1 MENKN
6 VMILNIQAKD
16 LLKVGYIVDKTS
28 KKDIDK
34 LYKYKK
40 RVFSTY
46 KGSMDY
52 SLLTI
57 YLEDNFKRF
66 IKVDKKKQ
74 RYYSN
79 DMITVN
85 FDYSYEIN
93 GLEDD
98 ERYKTNIKNLDI
110 LEIEKV
116 PYQKQKN
123 SIKGKIKRLK
133 KKEKVNDNKIN
144 ELKIELTKVNNKI
157 NEFKEKIKYIKSMIE
172 IIENNYKLSTTRL
185 REKLYK
191 DGFTLNVN
199 GVNTK
204 YVRLYRSSGSA
215 RKGKVNFVNEKY
227 YKDIL
232 EYCMAELDYKDEDS
246 LDLPSIEAYISLI
259 ATSIVDT
266 FKLSPKNILL
276 IDDIESTFIDTV
288 MATELINQMKDE
300 SGKVISG
307 DLYTDVAKKEITNK
321 ITDGEAILSKE
332 IFKEKGLGDK
342 AIIQLRNRFY
352 KGIGINTDIQ
362 KFFKDNSITE
372 ISQLN
377 GVTLATDIKDIKL
390 ITTKS
395 SIKYLKKEFN
405 KTFEEWCNIAL
416 DTWGICKTDKG
427 QHHNFNGMASTHYQ
441 LLNTLGIDFKE
452 MKQFLQPTRDYIN
465 SLKNDVSV
473 FKLHLGLI
481 KDGTLK
487 EILENEID
495 EDINTT
501 ELEDFTSNS
510 EFDVNMLKINE
521 DFINTKICKKFREE
535 IINNYIKNVK
545 KGHALVSG
553 TYATVISNPYEY
565 LLASIKDKDKGYK
578 GVSETLQPH
587 ECYCKKYDKDENVLA
602 VRSPQPTMSNVTVMK
617 NKPNKIIDR
626 YFNPTDNVIF
636 ISSIGWNIMELE
648 SSMDFDGD
656 ACLITN
662 DKLLCDKCE
671 KLNENISI
679 KGKTIK
685 RFLVS
690 TDFTPKTKIDRSY
703 TPEDLCDTDIK
714 CSEGKI
720 GEVINLVQMLNSVY
734 WDKKYKGTTE
744 EELLE
749 LYKDISNLNV
759 LSCIVIDSAK
769 KSSPVNV
776 KCELDK
782 IRAKGYLPEKTR
794 PFFFKYL
801 DGGKDYKWKKYHTG
815 MDYLVTIMN
824 KIDRK
829 LENDK
834 TIDLKS
840 ILVKQKMNEADRK
853 KISKFTE
860 LVTQEQYEIA
870 KIYQNDEL
878 ENKEKYKQV
887 QEVKAEYKNKF
898 DKATL
903 NKVTIYVIIKRLGKT
918 IKVLDNNRK
927 ILKEQIKDLKK
938 VHRYDEIKE
947 LKEQFKIDNKKHI
960 QYVRIGRA
968 ILRHLY
974 ELDSVLFL
982 SCFIVKANT
991 STIYRSENG
1000 DIDIYGI
1007 KYQRLG

>member
-1 MENKN
+1 MRNRN
-6 VMILNIQAKD
+6 VMILNVQAKD
-16 LLKVGYIVDKTS
+16 VIDGGYIVDKTI

-34 LYKYKK
+34 LYEEEK
-40 RVFSTY
+40 RIFSKY

-57 YLEDNFKRF
+57 YLQENHKKF
-66 IKVDKKKQ
+66 IKFDKKKY

-85 FDYSYEIN
+85 FDYSYESE
-93 GLEDD
+93 GLKND

-110 LEIEKV
+110 LKIEKL
-116 PYQKQKN
+116 PYKKQKN
-123 SIKGKIKRLK
+123 SIKSKIRRLK
-133 KKEKVNDNKIN
+133 KKEKIDVEKIN
-144 ELKIELTKVNNKI
+144 ELKIKLTKVNNKI
-157 NEFKEKIKYIKSMIE
+157 DEFKEKIKHIEEMIE
-172 IIENNYKLSTTRL
+172 IIKINYNTNTQQL
-185 REKLYK
+185 REKLYTN
-191 DGFTLNVN
+191 GFTLNVN
-199 GVNTK
+199 GVETK
-204 YVRLYRSSGSA
+204 YIRLYRSSGSA
-215 RKGKVNFVNEKY
+215 RNGKVNFVNEKY
-227 YKDIL
+227 YNDII
-232 EYCMAELDYKDEDS
+232 EYCMAGIEYKEKNN

-259 ATSIVDT
+259 ATSITDT
-266 FKLSPKNILL
+266 FELSPKNVLL
-276 IDDIESTFIDTV
+276 IDDIESTFKDTV
-288 MATELINQMKDE
+288 MATELINEKYDDK
-300 SGKVISG
+300 GNIISG
-307 DLYTDVAKKEITNK
+307 DLHTDVAAKEITNK
-321 ITDGEAILSKE
+321 LSDGEALLDNE
-332 IFKEKGLGDK
+332 IFVNSCNGDK
-342 AIIQLRNRFY
+342 AIMQLRNRFY
-352 KGIGINTDIQ
+352 KGIGINTNIQQFFEDNNITDI
-362 KFFKDNSITE
+362 K
-372 ISQLN
+372 QLN
-377 GVTLATDIKDIKL
+377 GQTLATDIRDIKL

-395 SIKYLKKEFN
+395 SIKYLKDKT
-405 KTFEEWCNIAL
+405 KTFEDWCEIAL

-427 QHHNFNGMASTHYQ
+427 QHHNFNNMASTHYQ
-441 LLNTLGIDFKE
+441 LLNTLGLTYLE
-452 MKQFLQPTRDYIN
+452 VKQFLQPTKDYIVL
-465 SLKNDVSV
+465 LKNDVSV
-473 FKLHLGLI
+473 FKLHLGLL

-487 EILENEID
+487 EIFESEID
-495 EDINTT
+495 DDIDTE
-501 ELEDFTSNS
+501 ELEDFASNS
-510 EFDVNMLKINE
+510 EFVLNMLKINE
-521 DFINTKICKKFREE
+521 DFINTTICKKFREE

-545 KGHALVSG
+545 KGHVLVDG
-553 TYATVISNPYEY
+553 TYSVVVNNPYEY
-565 LLASIKDKDKGYK
+565 LLASINQFDD
-578 GVSETLQPH
+578 VSETLQPN
-587 ECYCKKYDKDENVLA
+587 ECYCKKYDVDEDILA

-617 NKPNKIIDR
+617 NKSNKLIDK

-636 ISSIGWNIMELE
+636 ISSIDWNIMELE

-662 DKLLCDKCE
+662 NKILCE
-671 KLNENISI
+671 KCKGLNEDITVN
-679 KGKTIK
+679 GKTIK

-703 TPEDLCDTDIK
+703 SPKDLADTDIK

-734 WDKKYKGTTE
+734 WNKKYKGATE
-744 EELLE
+744 KELLE

-782 IRAKGYLPEKTR
+782 IRAKGHLLEKTR

-887 QEVKAEYKNKF
+887 QEVKADFKEKFNKT
-898 DKATL
+898 TL
-903 NKVTIYVIIKRLGKT
+903 NKVTIYVIIKRLGKA

-927 ILKEQIKDLKK
+927 ILNKQTKDLKK

-947 LKEQFKIDNKKHI
+947 LKEQFNIDNKKHI
-960 QYVRIGRA
+960 QYVRIGRGM
-968 ILRHLY
+968 LRHLY

-982 SCFIVKANT
+982 SCFIVKSNT
-991 STIYRSENG
+991 NTIYRSENG